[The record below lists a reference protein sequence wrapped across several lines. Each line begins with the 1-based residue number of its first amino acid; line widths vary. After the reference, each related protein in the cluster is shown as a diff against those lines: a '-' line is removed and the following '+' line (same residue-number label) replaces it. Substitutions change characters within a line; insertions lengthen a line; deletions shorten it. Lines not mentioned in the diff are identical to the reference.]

1 MRRIRIDIYDPEN
14 NIIVRKETRRIS
26 LWLMMSF
33 QSENQRDKS
42 LMLTYIITL
51 GESFAELDSLAKV
64 SQFGWTGMPIKGAPS
79 QFSELG
85 IVVQDGSWIRIMSK
99 SQLIS
104 RIELIMKLFFWIFC
118 EKIFRSFKI
127 IFCWH
132 LQSNKLSSSWFPRV

>member
-1 MRRIRIDIYDPEN
+1 MIQKTTLLLE
-14 NIIVRKETRRIS
+14 KETRRIS

-85 IVVQDGSWIRIMSK
+85 IDLIVVQDGSWIRIMSK

-132 LQSNKLSSSWFPRV
+132 SQLNKLSFSWFPKV